1 MAPPSFFHFIIH
13 PLPEDCNGF
22 SVFFR
27 GFGRKGINMTEYTP
41 KSPLFRGAATALVTP
56 FKDGAPD
63 FETLGRLIERQIEAG
78 IDALVVTGT
87 TGEAA
92 TLSERERR
100 DVVRFSAATVRGRVP
115 LIAGT
120 GSPSTHTAVRL
131 SCEAAAAGA
140 DAVLVVTPYYNKPTP
155 RGIVAHYREI
165 ARAAEKPVIV
175 YHVPSRTGTH
185 LSPEDYQALAA
196 IPGIAGI
203 KEAGAPIA
211 DTARTLSLLG
221 GSLPLYAGNDAETL
235 PYLSLGAEG
244 VVSVV
249 SNLFPREVAELCR
262 LARAG
267 EWEQGRRLFF
277 RLLPFASLLFSE
289 SNPIPVKA
297 ALSLLG
303 LSTAEVRLPLTEATE
318 MTKRALQRALD
329 KWEEG

>member
-1 MAPPSFFHFIIH
+1 
-13 PLPEDCNGF
+13 
-22 SVFFR
+22 
-27 GFGRKGINMTEYTP
+27 MTEYTP
-41 KSPLFRGAATALVTP
+41 KKPLFRGAATALVTP
-56 FKDGAPD
+56 FRDGSPD
-63 FETLGRLIERQIEAG
+63 FEALGRLIERQIEAG

-92 TLSERERR
+92 TLSDRERR
-100 DVVRFSAATVRGRVP
+100 DVLRFSAATVKGRVP

-140 DAVLVVTPYYNKPTP
+140 DGLLVVTPYYNKPTP
-155 RGIVAHYREI
+155 LGLVAHYREI
-165 ARAAEKPVIV
+165 ARAAEKPVLV

-185 LSPEDYQALAA
+185 LSPEDYAALAA

-203 KEAGAPIA
+203 KEAGAPTA
-211 DTARTLSLLG
+211 DVARTLSLL
-221 GSLPLYAGNDAETL
+221 SRRIPLYAGNDAETL
-235 PYLSLGAEG
+235 SHMAMGAEG

-262 LARAG
+262 LLDG
-267 EWEQGRRLFF
+267 GKWEEGRRLFF
-277 RLLPFASLLFSE
+277 RLLPFATLLFSE

-297 ALSLLG
+297 ALSLMG
-303 LSTAEVRLPLTEATE
+303 LCSAEVRLPLTEATE

-329 KWEEG
+329 KWEKE

>member
-1 MAPPSFFHFIIH
+1 
-13 PLPEDCNGF
+13 
-22 SVFFR
+22 
-27 GFGRKGINMTEYTP
+27 MTEYTP
-41 KSPLFRGAATALVTP
+41 KKPLFRGAATALVTP
-56 FKDGAPD
+56 FRDGSPD
-63 FETLGRLIERQIEAG
+63 FEALGRLIERQIEAG

-92 TLSERERR
+92 TLSDRERR
-100 DVVRFSAATVRGRVP
+100 DVLRFSAATVKGRVP

-140 DAVLVVTPYYNKPTP
+140 DGLLVVTPYYNKPTP
-155 RGIVAHYREI
+155 LGLVAHYREI
-165 ARAAEKPVIV
+165 ARAAEKPVLV

-185 LSPEDYQALAA
+185 LSPEDYAALAA

-203 KEAGAPIA
+203 KEAGAPTA
-211 DTARTLSLLG
+211 DVARTLSLL
-221 GSLPLYAGNDAETL
+221 SRRIPLYAGNDAEI
-235 PYLSLGAEG
+235 LSHMAMGAEG

-262 LARAG
+262 LLDG
-267 EWEQGRRLFF
+267 GKWEEGRRLFF
-277 RLLPFASLLFSE
+277 RLLPFATLLFSE

-297 ALSLLG
+297 ALSLMG
-303 LSTAEVRLPLTEATE
+303 LCSAEVRLPLTEATE

-329 KWEEG
+329 KWEKE

>member
-1 MAPPSFFHFIIH
+1 
-13 PLPEDCNGF
+13 
-22 SVFFR
+22 
-27 GFGRKGINMTEYTP
+27 MTEYTP
-41 KSPLFRGAATALVTP
+41 KKPLFRGAATALVTP
-56 FKDGAPD
+56 FRDGSPD
-63 FETLGRLIERQIEAG
+63 FEALGRLIERQIEAG

-92 TLSERERR
+92 TLSDRERR
-100 DVVRFSAATVRGRVP
+100 DVLRFSAATVKGRVP

-140 DAVLVVTPYYNKPTP
+140 DGLLVVTPYYNKPTP
-155 RGIVAHYREI
+155 QGLVAHYREI
-165 ARAAEKPVIV
+165 ARAAEKPVLV

-185 LSPEDYQALAA
+185 LSPEDYAALAA

-203 KEAGAPIA
+203 KEAGAPTA
-211 DTARTLSLLG
+211 DVARTLSLL
-221 GSLPLYAGNDAETL
+221 SRRIPLYAGNDAETL
-235 PYLSLGAEG
+235 SHMAMGAEG

-262 LARAG
+262 LLDG
-267 EWEQGRRLFF
+267 GKWEEGRRLFF
-277 RLLPFASLLFSE
+277 RLLPFATLLFSE

-297 ALSLLG
+297 ALSLMG
-303 LSTAEVRLPLTEATE
+303 LCSAEVRLPLTEATE

-329 KWEEG
+329 KWEKE

>member
-1 MAPPSFFHFIIH
+1 
-13 PLPEDCNGF
+13 
-22 SVFFR
+22 
-27 GFGRKGINMTEYTP
+27 MTEYTP
-41 KSPLFRGAATALVTP
+41 KKPLFRGAATALVTP
-56 FKDGAPD
+56 FRDGSPD
-63 FETLGRLIERQIEAG
+63 FEALGRLIERQIEAG
-78 IDALVVTGT
+78 IDALVITGT

-92 TLSERERR
+92 TLSDRERR
-100 DVVRFSAATVRGRVP
+100 DVLRFSAATVKGRVP

-140 DAVLVVTPYYNKPTP
+140 DGLLVVTPYYNKPTP
-155 RGIVAHYREI
+155 QGLVAHYREI
-165 ARAAEKPVIV
+165 ARAAEKPVLV

-203 KEAGAPIA
+203 KEAGAPTA
-211 DTARTLSLLG
+211 DVARTLSLL
-221 GSLPLYAGNDAETL
+221 SRRIPLYAGNDAETL
-235 PYLSLGAEG
+235 SHMAMGAEG

-262 LARAG
+262 LLDG
-267 EWEQGRRLFF
+267 GKWEEGRRLFF
-277 RLLPFASLLFSE
+277 RLLPFATLLFSE

-297 ALSLLG
+297 ALSLMG
-303 LSTAEVRLPLTEATE
+303 LCSAEVRLPLTEATE

-329 KWEEG
+329 KWEKE

>member
-1 MAPPSFFHFIIH
+1 
-13 PLPEDCNGF
+13 
-22 SVFFR
+22 
-27 GFGRKGINMTEYTP
+27 MTEYTP
-41 KSPLFRGAATALVTP
+41 KKPLFRGAATALVTP
-56 FKDGAPD
+56 FRDGSPD
-63 FETLGRLIERQIEAG
+63 FEALGRLIERQIEAG

-92 TLSERERR
+92 TLSDRERR
-100 DVVRFSAATVRGRVP
+100 DVLRFSAATVKGRVP

-140 DAVLVVTPYYNKPTP
+140 DGLLVVTPYYNKPTP
-155 RGIVAHYREI
+155 QGLVAHYREI
-165 ARAAEKPVIV
+165 ARAAEKPVLV

-185 LSPEDYQALAA
+185 LSPEDYAALAA

-203 KEAGAPIA
+203 KEAGAPTA
-211 DTARTLSLLG
+211 DVARTLSLL
-221 GSLPLYAGNDAETL
+221 SRRIPLYAGNDAETL
-235 PYLSLGAEG
+235 SHMAMGAEG

-262 LARAG
+262 LLDEG
-267 EWEQGRRLFF
+267 KWEEGRRLFF
-277 RLLPFASLLFSE
+277 RLLPFATLLFSE

-297 ALSLLG
+297 ALSLMG
-303 LSTAEVRLPLTEATE
+303 LCSAEVRLPLTEATE

-329 KWEEG
+329 KWEKE

>member
-1 MAPPSFFHFIIH
+1 
-13 PLPEDCNGF
+13 
-22 SVFFR
+22 
-27 GFGRKGINMTEYTP
+27 MTEYTP
-41 KSPLFRGAATALVTP
+41 KKPLFRGAATALVTP
-56 FKDGAPD
+56 FRDGSPD
-63 FETLGRLIERQIEAG
+63 FEALGRLIERQIEAG

-92 TLSERERR
+92 TLSDRERR
-100 DVVRFSAATVRGRVP
+100 DVLRFSAATVKGRVP

-140 DAVLVVTPYYNKPTP
+140 DGLLVVTPYYNKPTP
-155 RGIVAHYREI
+155 PGLVAHYREI
-165 ARAAEKPVIV
+165 ARAAEKPVLV

-185 LSPEDYQALAA
+185 LSPEDYAALAA

-203 KEAGAPIA
+203 KEAGAPTA
-211 DTARTLSLLG
+211 DVARTLSLL
-221 GSLPLYAGNDAETL
+221 SRRIPLYAGNDAETL
-235 PYLSLGAEG
+235 SHMAMGAEG

-262 LARAG
+262 LLDG
-267 EWEQGRRLFF
+267 GKWEEGRRLFF
-277 RLLPFASLLFSE
+277 RLLPFATLLFSE

-297 ALSLLG
+297 ALSLMG
-303 LSTAEVRLPLTEATE
+303 LCSAEVRLPLTEATE

-329 KWEEG
+329 KWEKE

>member
-1 MAPPSFFHFIIH
+1 
-13 PLPEDCNGF
+13 
-22 SVFFR
+22 
-27 GFGRKGINMTEYTP
+27 MTEYTP
-41 KSPLFRGAATALVTP
+41 KKPLFRGAATALVTP
-56 FKDGAPD
+56 FRDGSPD
-63 FETLGRLIERQIEAG
+63 FEALGRLIERQIEAG

-92 TLSERERR
+92 TLSDRERR
-100 DVVRFSAATVRGRVP
+100 DVLRFSAATVKGRVP

-140 DAVLVVTPYYNKPTP
+140 DGLLVVTPYYNKPTP
-155 RGIVAHYREI
+155 PGLVAHYREI
-165 ARAAEKPVIV
+165 ARAAEKPVLV

-185 LSPEDYQALAA
+185 LSPEDYAALAA

-203 KEAGAPIA
+203 KEAGAPTA
-211 DTARTLSLLG
+211 DVARTLSLL
-221 GSLPLYAGNDAETL
+221 SRRIPLYAGNDAETL
-235 PYLSLGAEG
+235 SHMAMGAEG

-262 LARAG
+262 LLDGRK
-267 EWEQGRRLFF
+267 WEEGRRLFF
-277 RLLPFASLLFSE
+277 RLLPFATLLFSE

-297 ALSLLG
+297 ALSLMG
-303 LSTAEVRLPLTEATE
+303 LCSAEVRLPLTEATE

-329 KWEEG
+329 KWEKE